1 MIFTSF
7 VYLAAYVLGFIVD
20 ILPSSTGFP
29 SDVQTAFNTMGG
41 YVQLLDT
48 LLPIG
53 TLAIV
58 LGILVSVDVAIFG
71 FKTFKW
77 LVSYIPFVGGKG

>member
-7 VYLAAYVLGFIVD
+7 VYLASYVLGFIVN
-20 ILPSSTGFP
+20 ILPDSTGFP
-29 SDVQTAFNTMGG
+29 SDVQTAFDTMGG

-48 LLPIG
+48 LLPVG
-53 TLAIV
+53 TLAVV

-71 FKTFKW
+71 FKTLKW